1 MGRHPTVPRALTL
14 VFVVFAV
21 LLAVVACE
29 TGDGDP
35 TPPPA
40 EDTEPDTGPPED
52 EEPAD
57 PAEQARAHPEFREDD
72 DCFGRD
78 RPPGGDD
85 GPASIVCGY
94 VSSPLHHAEPDGP
107 TVELAVVTYE
117 GRASAEHDRPLVVLG
132 GGPGEAMVEPFL
144 AEPSFRE
151 LFDIGPDLIVV
162 DQRGVGASEPALE
175 CPQVFD
181 DPEQGLTP
189 QQEADAFIEE
199 LLGCRERLAEDGID
213 LGAFN
218 HLANAADVDVVRRAL
233 GHDEIDVRGTSYGS
247 QVALLAAQMRPETIG
262 AVVLSS
268 PVDPTRNWVEL
279 APAGIQ
285 QALREV
291 ADACERDAGC
301 SDAFGDV
308 DELVDAT
315 VARLDDE
322 PEEVEVDLP
331 DIEATT
337 LTYTPAQFLGG
348 LSLLFYVPDGVAVV
362 PAFAAAAADGDLSP
376 VAELT
381 VTLEQQIAGALSVGM
396 QYSMLC
402 TGEGGLVTEQGL
414 RAATDDGPIEEYWIP
429 DNIIAGDRLGELCDE
444 WGVPVVYDP
453 DEITL
458 DHDVP
463 TLIVTGEFDHV
474 TPPELG
480 ESVARQLDDHVLI
493 EVPAAGHGPLEAL
506 GPCGAQ
512 IAGGFLLDPTTAPDD
527 TCATSREI
535 AFVGGPAAS
544 GP

>member
-1 MGRHPTVPRALTL
+1 MGRHPTAPRALAL
-14 VFVVFAV
+14 LLAVV
-21 LLAVVACE
+21 LAVVACE
-29 TGDGDP
+29 PDDGDP
-35 TPPPA
+35 TPPTTA
-40 EDTEPDTGPPED
+40 EDTEADTDPPED
-52 EEPAD
+52 EEPAAT
-57 PAEQARAHPEFREDD
+57 AEQPPSRPDFREDD

-78 RPPGGDD
+78 RQAGGDD
-85 GPASIVCGY
+85 GFDTIVCGY
-94 VSSPLHHAEPDGP
+94 VSSPLHHAEPDGA

-144 AEPSFRE
+144 AEPAFRE
-151 LFDIGPDLIVV
+151 LLDIGPDLIVM

-181 DPEQGLTP
+181 DPEPGLTP
-189 QQEADAFIEE
+189 LQEADAFIED
-199 LLGCRERLAEDGID
+199 LLGCRERLADDGID

-218 HLANAADVDVVRRAL
+218 HLDNAADVDVVRRAL

-247 QVALLAAQMRPETIG
+247 QVAQLAAQMQPETIG

-279 APAGIQ
+279 APAGIHR
-285 QALREV
+285 ALREV
-291 ADACERDAGC
+291 AAACEQDAGC
-301 SDAFGDV
+301 AEAFGDV
-308 DELVDAT
+308 DELIDAT
-315 VARLDDE
+315 AARLDDE
-322 PEEVEVDLP
+322 PAEVEVDLP

-337 LTYTPAQFLGG
+337 LTYTPARFLGG
-348 LSLLFYVPDGVAVV
+348 LSLLFYVPDGAAAV

-376 VAELT
+376 IAELT

-402 TGEGGLVTEQGL
+402 AGEGGLVTEQGL
-414 RAATDDGPIEEYWIP
+414 RAGTDDGPIEEYWIP
-429 DNIIAGDRLGELCDE
+429 ENIIAGDRLAELCDE
-444 WGVPVVYDP
+444 WDVLTVYDP
-453 DEITL
+453 DAVTI

-463 TLIVTGEFDHV
+463 TLIITGEFDHV

-480 ESVARQLDDHVLI
+480 ESLARQLDDHVLI

-512 IAGGFLLDPTTAPDD
+512 IAAGFLLDPTTAPDD
-527 TCATSREI
+527 TCATAREI